1 MKFKQTLIAAAAVCA
16 LDRLRRRDTP
26 QPMEFHHHGGGEG
39 MEILHA
45 LNLTDA
51 QKAQV
56 HEAEHAAWSIRPS
69 RSWREMHK
77 VRARPDGHR
86 ADRCRCRH
94 GRTSLRPSRRRK
106 SSCARQLDQIH
117 LNTVLQIRNLLTPE
131 QVAQA
136 ASMHAKLAAL
146 HEQEHEVMGHEE

>member
-1 MKFKQTLIAAAAVCA
+1 MKFKQTLIAAAAICA
-16 LDRLRRRDTP
+16 LAASGAAIAS
-26 QPMEFHHHGGGEG
+26 PMEGHHHGMEG

-56 HEAEHAAWSIRPS
+56 HEAEHAAWSQSKPIMAQMR
-69 RSWREMHK
+69 K
-77 VRARPDGHR
+77 VHEDMANALTAAGTVTPEQL
-86 ADRCRCRH
+86 APLAQQEEQL
-94 GRTSLRPSRRRK
+94 RT
-106 SSCARQLDQIH
+106 QLDQIH
-117 LNTVLQIRNLLTPE
+117 LNTVVQVRNLLTPE

-146 HEQEHEVMGHEE
+146 HEQEHEIMGHED